1 MANLVKIKI
10 LGIFFFLISLSFSY
24 ILFDSESNENLR
36 FKEWTPDSTLYLSDF
51 MQTMPFIRDEFDAR
65 IATHI
70 LVRQSENGT
79 PSAYA
84 VMDRFNSCYRKDNH
98 SSHLLN
104 HEAYHANITYIGVK
118 ILNKKILD
126 NNLSYSEAL
135 IEKDKV
141 VQLIISK
148 QKEYDRITN
157 HSINKPLQHYWEY
170 KIDSTLNFGIEL
182 HTIDEFSGAT
192 AYFPN
197 QPEVFFIKDTFKL
210 FKVFQLE
217 KYAMKFRFITK
228 YDYDVDTS
236 DYEKSFVDF
245 LGSKNFQDISSSQTS
260 YNNMLMIETHCTDT
274 VYNRRFHDRI
284 IYDNNH
290 EYQLTVFHPISTEGD
305 SIYKMLASR
314 FFDSFTLKEMSDYW
328 EQEYLKN
335 NSKEIRDVTVADEA
349 KGDFETIYT
358 LPYSDCSITYHKPI
372 IVKNEIVIPF
382 KSERHKSEDI
392 DEIIVI
398 LNNDK
403 IFSQEVDSINQ
414 LVHLNLT
421 ELDKPTNKIQFGY
434 IIKSDSINETYHFY
448 GTIIYKYSTSNK
460 R

>member
-10 LGIFFFLISLSFSY
+10 LGIFFFLISLSVSY
-24 ILFDSESNENLR
+24 ILFDFESNENLR
-36 FKEWTPDSTLYLSDF
+36 FKEWHPDSTLYLSDF
-51 MQTMPFIRDEFDAR
+51 MQTKPFIRDGFDAR

-70 LVRQSENGT
+70 LLLQSENGI
-79 PSAYA
+79 PFAYV
-84 VMDRFNSCYRKDNH
+84 VMDRFNSCYNKDNH
-98 SSHLLN
+98 STHLLN
-104 HEAYHANITYIGVK
+104 HEAYHANITYIGAK
-118 ILNKKILD
+118 ILNQTILD
-126 NNLSYSEAL
+126 NNLTYSEAL
-135 IEKDKV
+135 NEKDKI
-141 VQLIISK
+141 VQLISSK

-192 AYFPN
+192 AYFPD

-228 YDYDVDTS
+228 YDYNVDTS
-236 DYEKSFVDF
+236 DYENIFVEF
-245 LGSKNFQDISSSQTS
+245 LSSKNFQDISSSKRN
-260 YNNMLMIETHCTDT
+260 YNNMLMVETNCTDT

-290 EYQLTVFHPISTEGD
+290 EYQLTVFHPISTEED

-314 FFDSFTLKEMSDYW
+314 FFDSFTLKDMSNYW

-335 NSKEIRDVTVADEA
+335 SPKKISDVTVAEDA
-349 KGDFETIYT
+349 KGDFKIIHR

-382 KSERHKSEDI
+382 RSERHKSEDI

-403 IFSQEVDSINQ
+403 VFSQEVDSINQ

-434 IIKSDSINETYHFY
+434 ITKSDSINKTYHFY
-448 GTIIYKYSTSNK
+448 STIIYKYNISNK